1 MQKYSIFS
9 LVKNALTGHQNWD
22 LAWKDPNPKEEY
34 DVVIIGGGGHGL
46 ATAYYLAKEHQITK
60 VAILSLIHI

>member
-22 LAWKDPNPKEEY
+22 LAWKDPNPKENMM
-34 DVVIIGGGGHGL
+34 L
-46 ATAYYLAKEHQITK
+46 
-60 VAILSLIHI
+60 LSSGAEAMV